1 MRLIFATPFVLIAA
15 FGMSGPTGAEELQ
28 MPVESALPQPNA
40 ISLEMPVQGM
50 SKEAVLVQYGEPN
63 QKVPAV
69 GDPPISRWVYGR
81 YTVYFEGDYVIHSV
95 INDTRH
101 FSE

>member
-1 MRLIFATPFVLIAA
+1 MRLFFATSLVLITGLGMGHPAA
-15 FGMSGPTGAEELQ
+15 AEELQ

-63 QKVPAV
+63 QKTPAV

>member
-1 MRLIFATPFVLIAA
+1 MRLFFATSLVLITGLGMGLPAA
-15 FGMSGPTGAEELQ
+15 AEELQ
-28 MPVESALPQPNA
+28 MPAESSLPPQNT

-63 QKVPAV
+63 EKVPAV

-81 YTVYFEGDYVIHSV
+81 YTVYFEGNYVIHSV
-95 INDTRH
+95 IKDTRH

>member
-1 MRLIFATPFVLIAA
+1 MRLIFATPFVLIVA
-15 FGMSGPTGAEELQ
+15 FGASGPAGAEELQ
-28 MPVESALPQPNA
+28 MPAESSLPPQNT

-63 QKVPAV
+63 EKIPAV
-69 GDPPISRWVYGR
+69 GKPPISRWVYGR
-81 YTVYFEGDYVIHSV
+81 YTVYFEGDYVVHSV
-95 INDTRH
+95 IKDTRH

>member
-1 MRLIFATPFVLIAA
+1 MRLIFATPLVLIAA
-15 FGMSGPTGAEELQ
+15 LGASGTTGAEELQ
-28 MPVESALPQPNA
+28 MPVESALPQQNA

-63 QKVPAV
+63 QKTPAV